1 MTGELIEASF
11 PFGQGRIGE
20 LTGRC
25 GVAFAKGLGIF
36 LDLIVDLAQ
45 VQGCFGRRLKV
56 SLLFELC
63 VSGRLG
69 LGLHHPFEPLIDRLD
84 RVSNRIEDPS
94 TRPHSAN
101 GGLVQ
106 LSKPVGF
113 AQSTAILSLGTEV
126 TEFAVLEHQYKNRA
140 IGLVCHR
147 MDQLAKVGLIAKPHA

>member
-1 MTGELIEASF
+1 MTCELIEASF

-25 GVAFAKGLGIF
+25 GIAFAKGLGIF

-45 VQGCFGRRLKV
+45 VQGCFGRGLKV

-69 LGLHHPFEPLIDRLD
+69 LGLDNPLEPLIDRLD
-84 RVSNRIEDPS
+84 GVSNRIEDPAPG
-94 TRPHSAN
+94 PHGPH

-106 LSKPVGF
+106 LAKPMGF
-113 AQSTAILSLGTEV
+113 A
-126 TEFAVLEHQYKNRA
+126 
-140 IGLVCHR
+140 
-147 MDQLAKVGLIAKPHA
+147 